1 MALSIQ
7 LPSDMENRL
16 ARLVQAAGHDPAF
29 YVIEALREHLDDIED
44 AYLAASLAEK
54 VEKFESIK
62 MRNFV
67 NSSKLEGIEIPES
80 DLSLDDAIKKH
91 IAAG

>member
-16 ARLVQAAGHDPAF
+16 ARLVQTSGHDPAF

-44 AYLAASLAEK
+44 SYLAASIAEEVRAGRMRTYS
-54 VEKFESIK
+54 VEET
-62 MRNFV
+62 RQA
-67 NSSKLEGIEIPES
+67 LG
-80 DLSLDDAIKKH
+80 LDD
-91 IAAG
+91 